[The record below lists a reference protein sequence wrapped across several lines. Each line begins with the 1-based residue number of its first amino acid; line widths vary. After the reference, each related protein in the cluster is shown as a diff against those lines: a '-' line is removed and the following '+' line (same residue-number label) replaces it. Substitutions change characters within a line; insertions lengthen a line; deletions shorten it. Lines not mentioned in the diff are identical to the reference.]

1 MSTSLKRS
9 RKTFLFL
16 LAVLLTNIGAYGH
29 IQASAG
35 IEAAFSALSDSF
47 NVCTLNDTAWT
58 WVDPQA
64 GEAGESTYRVTGR
77 QFEIVVP
84 GGVSHAVDAAG
95 NQAPRLMQTVN
106 DVDFT
111 VQVKFDSSL
120 TDGSQFQGV
129 LIEQDADNFLH
140 LRFQYDG
147 ANAALEAVKFVGGV
161 PATIWTRPLVP
172 NTGQGPIYLQIIRN
186 SDAWEVGYS
195 FDGIDWIND
204 VFTYT
209 LTVSQIGLSA
219 GNYGDNPSFTAL
231 IDYFYNAD
239 SPVSIQ
245 DIDILTFDDLVVSMV
260 SNPISPPGFGEVVGE
275 PETPTPGNPQ
285 CGSPLKV
292 TANPVVGWRFDRWRL
307 NTGSGV
313 TEDKNNPLVY
323 AFKVGDSL
331 EALFEQVNYTLD
343 VYPVYQGEGRGG
355 DVLIVPDNPVYYYND
370 VVTLTAQV
378 ETGWT
383 FDGWS
388 GDLVSSN
395 PIETVVM
402 TESKVI
408 TATFVQL
415 SYPLTVTT
423 AGNGQGTVTRNPDK
437 DAYFHGETVT
447 VTAAVSANSVFGGWS
462 GDLPA
467 GADPMQPELSLIMDG
482 PKTLT
487 ATFDRVYF
495 AYLPAIFGAE

>member
-1 MSTSLKRS
+1 VILAKR
-9 RKTFLFL
+9 RCKGFFLAL
-16 LAVLLTNIGAYGH
+16 MIVLAGMGGKAYAQTGATAY
-29 IQASAG
+29 
-35 IEAAFSALSDSF
+35 AAFDAVSDSF
-47 NVCTLNDTAWT
+47 NACVVDDALWT

-84 GGVSHAVDAAG
+84 GGVGHPVDAGG
-95 NQAPRLMQTVN
+95 NQAPRLMQAVN

-111 VQVKFDSSL
+111 VQVRFDSSL

-219 GNYGDNPSFTAL
+219 GNYGDNPTFTAL

-307 NTGSGV
+307 NTGSGM
-313 TEDKNNPLVY
+313 TEDTNNPLVY

-331 EALFEQVNYTLD
+331 EALFEQVSYTLD
-343 VYPVYQGEGRGG
+343 VYPVYQGKGRGG

-423 AGNGQGTVTRNPDK
+423 AGNGQGTVTRNPVK
-437 DAYFHGETVT
+437 DAYLYGETVT
-447 VTAAVSANSVFGGWS
+447 VTATVSANSVFGGWS

-467 GADPMQPELSLIMDG
+467 GADPMQLALTLIMDR

-487 ATFDRVYF
+487 ATFNRVYF
-495 AYLPAIFGAE
+495 VYLPTVSRSE